1 MYTRFLTYDL
11 NYATS
16 DEYQDLYDLI
26 EEYDY
31 KKITE
36 STYKISTNEGWETFK
51 NKFYNRLLAYHS
63 NFTLFM
69 RKVSCKPRISMSR
82 HPRRMDTACA
92 AAVPAASPVMKHV
105 PTSRAS

>member
-16 DEYQDLYDLI
+16 DDYQDLYDLI

-36 STYKISTNEGWETFK
+36 STYKISTNEDWETFK
-51 NKFYNRLLAYHS
+51 NKF
-63 NFTLFM
+63 F
-69 RKVSCKPRISMSR
+69 KVTHKGDNVKAIVR
-82 HPRRMDTACA
+82 HEDI
-92 AAVPAASPVMKHV
+92 MKV
-105 PTSRAS
+105 WTIR

>member
-36 STYKISTNEGWETFK
+36 STYEISTNEDWKTFK
-51 NKFYNRLLAYHS
+51 NKFFKATHAGDNVKAIVKS
-63 NFTLFM
+63 EGEM
-69 RKVSCKPRISMSR
+69 KVWIIR
-82 HPRRMDTACA
+82 
-92 AAVPAASPVMKHV
+92 
-105 PTSRAS
+105 

>member
-51 NKFYNRLLAYHS
+51 NKFY
-63 NFTLFM
+63 
-69 RKVSCKPRISMSR
+69 KVTHAGDNAKVIVKSE
-82 HPRRMDTACA
+82 DE
-92 AAVPAASPVMKHV
+92 MKV
-105 PTSRAS
+105 WTIR

>member
-36 STYKISTNEGWETFK
+36 STYKILTNEELKTFK
-51 NKFYNRLLAYHS
+51 SKFY
-63 NFTLFM
+63 
-69 RKVSCKPRISMSR
+69 KVTHAGDNVKVIVK
-82 HPRRMDTACA
+82 TKEE
-92 AAVPAASPVMKHV
+92 MKV
-105 PTSRAS
+105 LTIR